1 MDDRRRDRLW
11 RLVTAR
17 AGSHPGAGWAEV
29 VVEIAVAEV
38 EVDAA
43 AITVR
48 TAARAQD
55 VMAASDDWALRL
67 EELQY
72 TVGDGPGVQAH
83 RTGGPVLISDLLVG
97 ASRWP
102 GFADAAAEAGAG
114 AAFVFPLQAGA
125 IRLGTL
131 ALYRRRTGALASD
144 ELADAAI
151 LADLATTALLTDAAA
166 RDPDAGQPAAGRY
179 DDVNVAI
186 GMLAV
191 QLKISVEDAF
201 LRLRAHAY
209 SRRRPLLEVA
219 RDVLERRLRLDSFG
233 E

>member
-1 MDDRRRDRLW
+1 
-11 RLVTAR
+11 
-17 AGSHPGAGWAEV
+17 V
-29 VVEIAVAEV
+29 VVEVAVAEI

-55 VMAASDDWALRL
+55 VLAATDNWALRL

-72 TVGDGPGVQAH
+72 TVGDGPGVQAY

-97 ASRWP
+97 ESRWP
-102 GFADAAAEAGAG
+102 GFADVVAEVGAAA
-114 AAFVFPLQAGA
+114 AFAFPLQAGG

-131 ALYRRRTGALASD
+131 ALYRRRPGALGPD

-151 LADLATTALLTDAAA
+151 LADLATTALLTDIAAQS
-166 RDPDAGQPAAGRY
+166 PDAEPAVGRY
-179 DDVNVAI
+179 DDVNIAT

-191 QLKISVEDAF
+191 QLKVSVEDAF
-201 LRLRAHAY
+201 LRLRAHAF
-209 SRRRPLLEVA
+209 SRRRPLLDVA

>member
-1 MDDRRRDRLW
+1 VDDRRRDRLW
-11 RLVTAR
+11 RLVTGR
-17 AGSHPGAGWAEV
+17 AGSHSGAGWAGV
-29 VVEIAVAEV
+29 VVEVAVAEI

-43 AITVR
+43 TITVR

-55 VMAASDDWALRL
+55 VLAATDDWALRL

-72 TVGDGPGVQAH
+72 TVGDGPGVQAY

-97 ASRWP
+97 ESRWP
-102 GFADAAAEAGAG
+102 GFADVVAEVGAAA
-114 AAFVFPLQAGA
+114 AFAFPLQAGG

-131 ALYRRRTGALASD
+131 ALYRRRPGALGPD

-151 LADLATTALLTDAAA
+151 LADLATTALLTDIAAQS
-166 RDPDAGQPAAGRY
+166 PDAEPAVGRY
-179 DDVNVAI
+179 DDVNIAT

-191 QLKISVEDAF
+191 QLKVSVEDAF
-201 LRLRAHAY
+201 LRLRAHAF
-209 SRRRPLLEVA
+209 SRRRPLLDVA